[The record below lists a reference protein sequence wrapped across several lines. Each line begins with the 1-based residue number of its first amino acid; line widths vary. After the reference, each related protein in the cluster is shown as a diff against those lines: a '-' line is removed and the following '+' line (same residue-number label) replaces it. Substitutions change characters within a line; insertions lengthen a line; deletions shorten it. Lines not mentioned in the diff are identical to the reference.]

1 MQEEQERKKKAINDS
16 SAKKEKAIAEMN
28 KVNNQILQK
37 RILDRKADEQ
47 ERKAQRDIAQR
58 EKTHQILVKAKE
70 AKKKEKEMQEERKKE
85 FDAKLEK
92 DFQKDK
98 ENRKKVMER
107 GDEAAMR
114 ERENEKLMVQQLA
127 ATEDSIVAKIAS
139 KEAQLKMK
147 QEKAMMRAER
157 IQEQKARKIEEEK

>member
-1 MQEEQERKKKAINDS
+1 
-16 SAKKEKAIAEMN
+16 
-28 KVNNQILQK
+28 
-37 RILDRKADEQ
+37 
-47 ERKAQRDIAQR
+47 
-58 EKTHQILVKAKE
+58 
-70 AKKKEKEMQEERKKE
+70 MQEERKKE

>member
-58 EKTHQILVKAKE
+58 EKTHQILQQAKK
-70 AKKKEKEMQEERKKE
+70 AKKKE
-85 FDAKLEK
+85 
-92 DFQKDK
+92 
-98 ENRKKVMER
+98 
-107 GDEAAMR
+107 
-114 ERENEKLMVQQLA
+114 
-127 ATEDSIVAKIAS
+127 
-139 KEAQLKMK
+139 
-147 QEKAMMRAER
+147 
-157 IQEQKARKIEEEK
+157 

>member
-1 MQEEQERKKKAINDS
+1 MQEEQERKKKAINDN

-28 KVNNQILQK
+28 KVNNQMLQK

-58 EKTHQILVKAKE
+58 EKTHQILIKAKKAKE
-70 AKKKEKEMQEERKKE
+70 EEKEKEEKRKKE
-85 FDAKLEK
+85 YDAKLEK
-92 DFQKDK
+92 DFQRDK

-107 GDEAAMR
+107 GDEAAIK

-127 ATEDSIVAKIAS
+127 KTEDSIAEKIAA

-157 IQEQKARKIEEEK
+157 IQEQKARKMEEEK

>member
-1 MQEEQERKKKAINDS
+1 
-16 SAKKEKAIAEMN
+16 
-28 KVNNQILQK
+28 
-37 RILDRKADEQ
+37 
-47 ERKAQRDIAQR
+47 
-58 EKTHQILVKAKE
+58 
-70 AKKKEKEMQEERKKE
+70 MQEERKKE
-85 FDAKLEK
+85 FDAKLEQ

-98 ENRKKVMER
+98 QNRKKVMER